1 MPTYEIVKRDGTPVR
16 VEGPEGATTKQL
28 IDILKRGK
36 SPTPVKDTT
45 DQRAAISQRLAQL
58 APGSFGQGA
67 KELGK
72 GILGGAAGILE
83 TGALGAADFLT
94 PDPLDD
100 VVRDAIKV
108 PFGGIQDA
116 LAPAANVGVGASK
129 IPRKFGEALGSF
141 GGILGAAAV
150 NPLAGAGLA
159 VTAGMGEATERARE
173 AGASPEQ
180 RGFASLFGAG
190 IGASELIAPTRILST
205 FRKGLGDKAANELFA
220 RGRRIATEGTVEG
233 LQEFA
238 ATVGQNLVEQGIYNP
253 QQGTFE
259 GSGEALGYG
268 AGVGGFVQAVVEM
281 VTPRTRG
288 RATAAPTTPTTPDIT
303 DQIQALDQE
312 KPLAL
317 PAPRPDIG
325 SQLYPDS
332 PTSATNLQIAP
343 TKAITDQTPAARARE
358 KIAEQTTTQTRR
370 KSELEP
376 QAAIVDPI
384 KKLEGP
390 RKQLP
395 APPNIVVEP
404 GPEGRAIPITGKTQE
419 QADLEGAVSVAAVQR
434 ADQEAREAAAVSYDT
449 PSLEVIQGRQ
459 RLVANMRR
467 KVVEDATIK
476 NKEQLLST
484 FDQLYANPIG
494 AKGVVPEDIFN
505 EVITAV
511 KRETQ
516 DKATKAQID
525 TLFKNVNVDDLYRKT
540 DADVQAEYVQSLE
553 PAAASV
559 VEPAAASVE
568 TEAALVETEVAPV
581 RRGAKAKVEPV
592 VAPVRRGAKATTQ
605 DVEEDT
611 TTFQKEVKKQ
621 ILKRKTDSPTV
632 NLERFYKANPDLV
645 ERYED
650 KGLYMLDT
658 GETTR
663 QTQERKQRQRKK
675 LSRLRAFK
683 VKFDKEEGRI
693 RNNPDIKKR
702 LENKLEEIFDVS
714 SPDAL
719 KAANSKFYEKEDKTS
734 RLRTDDATNN
744 FDKGKVINLVN
755 EQNIQYTKE
764 GTLVGT
770 GNVFSPKKAA
780 ALYFGKYKRPIDALR
795 AMVHDKEFGLGS
807 YTATKDTTDVQD
819 ALYIGTGK
827 VRATAALKWVKAN
840 LGESANQ
847 FVVRQEL
854 DQSREA
860 EIDLT
865 EQKTRE
871 EIDAEDRA
879 KLKKKTEAD
888 KRFEEDLRKGTTED
902 FTRELREYTRSDR
915 AVNRGNISLKGGLKA
930 KDYNLTT
937 DAVVLDIPM
946 HPVVKASLMDGDLRG
961 ALAGLQTT
969 SPNAAIQKLAGTLL
983 NNVGSTK
990 LQIVNKLGKGRAGIF
1005 SPTTN
1010 TIKLDSVEGINV
1022 HTLLHEMTHATVSA
1036 EIKDNSQSSPVVSLK
1051 KIFNQAVDRLDT
1063 VYGTQNIDEF
1073 MSEAM
1078 SNPQFQEKLS
1088 KIITKDSS
1096 LTLLQRFRRAIGN
1109 ILRRITGRP
1118 LVSLNSDALTEVNS
1132 IFEQLVAPAPKYRNA
1147 GDLELLTT
1155 SKKKVNELANGIVKG
1170 YYDFGNTARGK
1181 PLSGF
1186 LDAVGGLFN
1195 SIGNEG
1201 AKFVGFKVLP
1211 SQGLA
1216 DVASYFGLEN
1226 VQRIHEAFEK
1236 QQGAVNQA
1244 EKPLDGTLTNL
1255 RNWKIANPTLAKT
1268 FDDVVYKS
1276 TTRRVDPSLDKE
1288 TYMNKDGSSKTDK
1301 DGNAD
1306 LLDTWV
1312 AFNAENGDWTKL
1324 GKSGQAQ
1331 YTAMRDTY
1339 KELYKQLQESIFTK
1353 IASPDLNLSEKDK
1366 DFLRNDVL
1374 SNLFKKELIEPY
1386 FPLTREGDYWLTY
1399 ETNAGEYV
1407 VQAFETPG
1415 AARRTRRDVLATGKV
1430 KEETIAEFTKFET
1443 MTFDK
1448 TPSKGWVGQTIKVL
1462 QDNNVETS
1470 VQNEIMQ
1477 MFVRALPES
1486 SFAKSMQSRGDKAGY
1501 IENSELAFQTKA
1513 YNLSRQIQQMR
1524 SSDLLRD
1531 ELRNL
1536 AEQVELKNKGDEN
1549 QPSADN
1555 LLTLRRDANASGD
1568 KTKIDAINKK
1578 IADYEKKYG
1587 KLLGSRDAK
1596 ILLDE
1601 IETRVNFAINPP
1613 NNVYER
1619 VAQNANR
1626 IAFLGTIGFNVSS
1639 TVVNTVQIPTVVY
1652 PALAAKI
1659 GFKRA
1664 GTNLKIAG
1672 KLFTGAGFDHRIPAY
1687 GTDESVRTG
1696 SRFGIN
1702 KFGIK
1707 TGYTKAI
1714 TAPSIDNYFIADVEG
1729 NLTLRDDMNIDD
1741 KDVYY
1746 VNAKDKKFTQK
1757 QFLEMMQPFV
1767 QEVSNRGLLNRS
1779 LIFDTLGSEIS
1790 GKAQG
1795 SMVSRLY
1802 DRLTTY
1808 SALPFHTTERMN
1820 RQVTLV
1826 ASYLTEMD
1834 RLATN
1839 PNPNTNE
1846 KDLTDGQIA
1855 TQAINTA
1862 MYDTQQT
1869 NGGATLTTA
1878 TRIAQQN
1885 IARVAMM
1892 YKTFG
1897 VQMYYTQAKTFL
1909 KMIGME
1915 KDPYLRKQATKQF
1928 WATQGFVMAL
1938 AGVQGLTMYGIIAGL
1953 YNLFVDDDEETFETL
1968 TRKAIG
1974 EGFFKGG
1981 VNATTGLLGAEV
1993 DVAARIGLSNLIL
2006 GSNRYNFDPS
2016 VEKSIVQAFGGVAWS
2031 YGSQIARGVG
2041 DISEGEYQR
2050 GIENILPAAF
2060 RNPAKVVRFVQE
2072 EGIRT
2077 RRGDLIFDDMNFG
2090 LYAAQALGFAP
2101 ADYTLKQE
2109 MSQDTKKIDKAVNAT
2124 RSKLLKQYY
2133 LARRTGDMDGVY
2145 EVADKMDE
2153 FNKKHPDAKI
2163 TKETIDRSMKTHM
2176 QTSKDM
2182 VDGVT
2187 VSPLMRRALEQSR
2200 SEYDQGFT
2208 FF

>member
-1 MPTYEIVKRDGTPVR
+1 
-16 VEGPEGATTKQL
+16 
-28 IDILKRGK
+28 
-36 SPTPVKDTT
+36 
-45 DQRAAISQRLAQL
+45 
-58 APGSFGQGA
+58 
-67 KELGK
+67 
-72 GILGGAAGILE
+72 
-83 TGALGAADFLT
+83 
-94 PDPLDD
+94 
-100 VVRDAIKV
+100 
-108 PFGGIQDA
+108 
-116 LAPAANVGVGASK
+116 
-129 IPRKFGEALGSF
+129 
-141 GGILGAAAV
+141 
-150 NPLAGAGLA
+150 
-159 VTAGMGEATERARE
+159 
-173 AGASPEQ
+173 
-180 RGFASLFGAG
+180 
-190 IGASELIAPTRILST
+190 
-205 FRKGLGDKAANELFA
+205 
-220 RGRRIATEGTVEG
+220 
-233 LQEFA
+233 
-238 ATVGQNLVEQGIYNP
+238 
-253 QQGTFE
+253 
-259 GSGEALGYG
+259 
-268 AGVGGFVQAVVEM
+268 
-281 VTPRTRG
+281 
-288 RATAAPTTPTTPDIT
+288 
-303 DQIQALDQE
+303 
-312 KPLAL
+312 
-317 PAPRPDIG
+317 
-325 SQLYPDS
+325 
-332 PTSATNLQIAP
+332 
-343 TKAITDQTPAARARE
+343 
-358 KIAEQTTTQTRR
+358 
-370 KSELEP
+370 
-376 QAAIVDPI
+376 
-384 KKLEGP
+384 
-390 RKQLP
+390 
-395 APPNIVVEP
+395 
-404 GPEGRAIPITGKTQE
+404 
-419 QADLEGAVSVAAVQR
+419 
-434 ADQEAREAAAVSYDT
+434 
-449 PSLEVIQGRQ
+449 
-459 RLVANMRR
+459 
-467 KVVEDATIK
+467 
-476 NKEQLLST
+476 
-484 FDQLYANPIG
+484 
-494 AKGVVPEDIFN
+494 
-505 EVITAV
+505 
-511 KRETQ
+511 
-516 DKATKAQID
+516 
-525 TLFKNVNVDDLYRKT
+525 
-540 DADVQAEYVQSLE
+540 
-553 PAAASV
+553 
-559 VEPAAASVE
+559 
-568 TEAALVETEVAPV
+568 
-581 RRGAKAKVEPV
+581 
-592 VAPVRRGAKATTQ
+592 
-605 DVEEDT
+605 
-611 TTFQKEVKKQ
+611 
-621 ILKRKTDSPTV
+621 
-632 NLERFYKANPDLV
+632 
-645 ERYED
+645 
-650 KGLYMLDT
+650 
-658 GETTR
+658 
-663 QTQERKQRQRKK
+663 
-675 LSRLRAFK
+675 
-683 VKFDKEEGRI
+683 
-693 RNNPDIKKR
+693 
-702 LENKLEEIFDVS
+702 
-714 SPDAL
+714 
-719 KAANSKFYEKEDKTS
+719 
-734 RLRTDDATNN
+734 
-744 FDKGKVINLVN
+744 
-755 EQNIQYTKE
+755 
-764 GTLVGT
+764 
-770 GNVFSPKKAA
+770 A

-807 YTATKDTTDVQD
+807 YTATKDTTAVQD

-888 KRFEEDLRKGTTED
+888 KRFEEDLRKGTTVD

-915 AVNRGNISLKGGLKA
+915 AVNKGNISLKGGLKA

-983 NNVGSTK
+983 NNVGTTK
-990 LQIVNKLGKGRAGIF
+990 LQIVDKLGKGRAGIF

-1155 SKKKVNELANGIVKG
+1155 SKKKVNELTNRIVKG
-1170 YYDFGNTARGK
+1170 YYDFGNTAKGK

-1288 TYMNKDGSSKTDK
+1288 TYMNKDGSSKTDR

-1324 GKSGQAQ
+1324 GESGQAQ
-1331 YTAMRDTY
+1331 YKAMRDTY
-1339 KELYKQLQESIFTK
+1339 KALYEQLKESIFYK
-1353 IASPDLNLSEKDK
+1353 IASPDLNLTEDQVKT
-1366 DFLRNDVL
+1366 LRNDVL
-1374 SNLFKKELIEPY
+1374 GNLFKKELIEPY

-1448 TPSKGWVGQTIKVL
+1448 APTGSWVKQTLDVL
-1462 QDNNVETS
+1462 KDNNVEPS

-1568 KTKIDAINKK
+1568 QTRIDAINKK
-1578 IADYEKKYG
+1578 IADYEKKFG
-1587 KLLGSRDAK
+1587 KLLGSKDAK

-1619 VAQNANR
+1619 AAQNANR

-1746 VNAKDKKFTQK
+1746 VNASNKKFTQK
-1757 QFLEMMQPFV
+1757 QFLEMIQPFV

-1795 SMVSRLY
+1795 NIVSRLY

-1878 TRIAQQN
+1878 PRIAQQN
-1885 IARVAMM
+1885 IGRVAMM

-2016 VEKSIVQAFGGVAWS
+2016 VEKSIVQAFGGVAYS
-2031 YGSQIARGVG
+2031 YGSQIGRGSMMILG
-2041 DISEGEYQR
+2041 GEYQR

-2101 ADYTLKQE
+2101 AEYTLKQE